1 MRDFQAGLGFKPAD
15 GARHQAQAG
24 YAGAFLARLK
34 QQLIAQTN
42 PQKQLARRHPLAD
55 RLGHDKV
62 SERMSERCLT
72 DAQAIAPVL
81 PSLELTAA
89 SGGILSGWR
98 QLGDALPRNLDPRM
112 RRANEVSVDG
122 VNEVDVDG
130 RIVIVALYQTAILW

>member
-1 MRDFQAGLGFKPAD
+1 
-15 GARHQAQAG
+15 
-24 YAGAFLARLK
+24 
-34 QQLIAQTN
+34 
-42 PQKQLARRHPLAD
+42 
-55 RLGHDKV
+55 
-62 SERMSERCLT
+62 MSERCLT